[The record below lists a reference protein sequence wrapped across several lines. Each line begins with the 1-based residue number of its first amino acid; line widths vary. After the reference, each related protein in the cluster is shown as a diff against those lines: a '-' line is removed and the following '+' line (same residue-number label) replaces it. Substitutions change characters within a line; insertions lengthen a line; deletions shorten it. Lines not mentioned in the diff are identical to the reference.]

1 MGNPR
6 GVKRDFRA
14 LEQRRF
20 AALKLLRQG
29 YNQSEVARRVKVCSQ
44 TVSWWARTVSQQ
56 GEKALDAAG
65 RAGRK
70 PLLDEKQRERL
81 IARLWEGPEKLGYET
96 PLWTCDRVA
105 HLIQEEFDVQY
116 HSGHVWKILRQLNWS
131 PQRPAGR
138 ALERNEPAIQQGK
151 RKTWPDIK
159 KKPKQKGARSS
170 SSAKAL
176 SQRPHRCRPWAPR
189 GQTPVLPY
197 HFNGKTISVAAE
209 MTLWNFYFQIFEKA
223 VGQQEVIPFLAYLLR
238 YLKSPLWVVW
248 DRLPAHRSL
257 LVREF
262 LDSLGGQIAIE
273 YLPPYAPE
281 LNPVEYLWGHWKQH
295 TLPNVCPKDLWQL
308 SEGARRTLRRLRRR
322 PRLIGAFWRQSSL
335 ALK

>member
-20 AALKLLRQG
+20 AALKLLRKG

-44 TVSWWARTVSQQ
+44 TVSRWARTVSQQ

-81 IARLWEGPEKLGYET
+81 IARLGEGPEKLGYET

-138 ALERNEPAIQQGK
+138 ALERNEPAIEQWK

-170 SSAKAL
+170 SSTKA
-176 SQRPHRCRPWAPR
+176 
-189 GQTPVLPY
+189 G
-197 HFNGKTISVAAE
+197 
-209 MTLWNFYFQIFEKA
+209 
-223 VGQQEVIPFLAYLLR
+223 
-238 YLKSPLWVVW
+238 
-248 DRLPAHRSL
+248 
-257 LVREF
+257 
-262 LDSLGGQIAIE
+262 
-273 YLPPYAPE
+273 
-281 LNPVEYLWGHWKQH
+281 
-295 TLPNVCPKDLWQL
+295 
-308 SEGARRTLRRLRRR
+308 
-322 PRLIGAFWRQSSL
+322 
-335 ALK
+335 